1 MVVSENCKHVIE
13 TIPEYYAEQAPDGTY
28 KILNKSDFHA
38 VDALGYG
45 LMVIPNDSR
54 ELEFGEQRPDYL
66 RRSDVPDM
74 DKRHH
79 LAEWKRI
86 KRIQDQAQEET
97 MPSVGKFDFQE
108 FNHDGD
114 LEIVDDYDLFGRE

>member
-1 MVVSENCKHVIE
+1 MCS
-13 TIPEYYAEQAPDGTY
+13 
-28 KILNKSDFHA
+28 SD
-38 VDALGYG
+38 

-79 LAEWKRI
+79 FAEWKRI
-86 KRIQDQAQEET
+86 KRIQDQTQEET

-108 FNHDGD
+108 FNRDGD
-114 LEIVDDYDLFGRE
+114 LEIVDDYDLFGRD